1 MCQQWLSVA
10 GLALDIVGFLLI
22 AFEWRHMLLR
32 EHDKRMF
39 ELDQDYKRTDSESK
53 RETYKDPRR
62 MDYTMWRDMQRRFL
76 KEWQWRRKIFYAG
89 VALVILGFL
98 GQTLGSLPPGV

>member
-39 ELDQDYKRTDSESK
+39 ELSL
-53 RETYKDPRR
+53 
-62 MDYTMWRDMQRRFL
+62 FL
-76 KEWQWRRKIFYAG
+76 KPTKATQNDPVYRDPQAWLSAMLRRPVKY
-89 VALVILGFL
+89 
-98 GQTLGSLPPGV
+98 